1 MSLIHQ
7 GDPIIE
13 LEAVTIAKR
22 SQSTMVEDVNWRVD
36 SGDFWVVAG
45 GSGVG
50 KSNLLEVA
58 SGLVRPLAGKLRL
71 FGKPVSYD
79 VEDAVLPER
88 LRIGVVY
95 EDGGRLFQ
103 RMTVEENIALPLCY
117 HQNCHRHEV
126 QGEVTRVLEVM
137 HLEHYAQFVPASMS
151 RSWRQRVA
159 LARALVLQPEL
170 LVMDNPLSGL
180 EASHLPWWLDFTGKL
195 SRGHP
200 ILGGRPATVVLTSET
215 VRPWLKLATHAAVI
229 EGYTLHVTAN
239 DTPEKLTMDER
250 FAPYLQ

>member
-1 MSLIHQ
+1 VSVIHK
-7 GDPIIE
+7 GDPIVE
-13 LEAVTIAKR
+13 LEAVTIARR
-22 SQSTMVEDVNWRVD
+22 SQSTMVEDVNWRVE

-45 GSGVG
+45 GSGAG

-58 SGLVRPLAGKLRL
+58 SGLARPSAGKLRL
-71 FGKPVSYD
+71 FGQPVSYE
-79 VEDAVLPER
+79 VEDSVLPER
-88 LRIGVVY
+88 LRIGMVF

-117 HQNCHRHEV
+117 HQNCSHEEV
-126 QGEVTRVLEVM
+126 KAQVTRVLELM
-137 HLEHYAQFVPASMS
+137 HLEHYTHFVPASMS

-180 EASHLPWWLDFTGKL
+180 EASHFAWWLDFTGKL
-195 SRGHP
+195 ARGHP
-200 ILGGRPATVVLTSET
+200 ILGGRPVTVVLTSEN

-239 DTPEKLTMDER
+239 DTPEKLTQDER